1 MMLAIGLGVGCW
13 REEDATYRYFRVVDE
28 TVYSA
33 SPSKYE
39 RVSYPG
45 TTRERAIYVEREP
58 AHEIAASGIV
68 SVTVSKT
75 KIYGDSPEE
84 RKELEKRAME
94 IITKGTVTKNKYETY
109 PRGFFYTLT
118 FKLTPDEW
126 KRYVVFC
133 NNNLRESY
141 EMRLG
146 TRHQGVL
153 PVSLRGKRERRRR
166 CGIRYRH
173 KESDVSRI
181 KERLLP
187 LKNKLVWD

>member
-45 TTRERAIYVEREP
+45 TTRERVIYVEREP

-153 PVSLRGKRERRRR
+153 PFLSEESVSADDDAEF
-166 CGIRYRH
+166 GIATM
-173 KESDVSRI
+173 ESDANRI